1 MSERGEESRQD
12 KRKSRTR
19 SALLQAAT
27 TIALDEGVNISI
39 QSITDKADVGFGSF
53 YNHFASK
60 EELFTAVAHES
71 LHTWESETSQ
81 LLNSIT
87 DPLSRLA
94 STLRLY
100 VRMNK
105 THPDIAKILNRT
117 APEMIEYP
125 FEYSSQ
131 FQLALEMLGK
141 EKLIEISSVPLNVL
155 AIRST
160 LKQVL
165 AIREKNSKFTDKEAD
180 QVVEMMLIMM
190 KIEPTVI
197 KKVMSLPL
205 PAVKKRT

>member
-1 MSERGEESRQD
+1 MSELIEPSRQE
-12 KRKSRTR
+12 KRKGRTR
-19 SALLQAAT
+19 STLIEAASAIVLSEGINVPIQA
-27 TIALDEGVNISI
+27 
-39 QSITDKADVGFGSF
+39 ITEKADVGFGSF

-60 EELFTAVAHES
+60 EDLFTAVAHDALS
-71 LHTWESETSQ
+71 TWEAETSA
-81 LLNSIT
+81 LLASIS
-87 DPLSRLA
+87 DPISRLT

-105 THPDIAKILNRT
+105 THPEIAKVLNRT

-131 FQLALEMLGK
+131 FQFALEALGK
-141 EKLIEISSVPLNVL
+141 AKQIEVSSVPLNVL

-165 AIREKNSKFTDKEAD
+165 AIREKHSKFSDKEAD

-190 KIEPTVI
+190 KIEPSII
-197 KKVMSLPL
+197 KRVMTLPL
-205 PAVKKRT
+205 PTAKKKA